1 MHLGILGQIQGTH
14 DPTINTQ
21 GRQRPSNSLRPLKSE
36 TNVITGQQLTDSR
49 LPFAGCSAIESKV
62 GIQIRFGSEIAHTA

>member
-1 MHLGILGQIQGTH
+1 
-14 DPTINTQ
+14 
-21 GRQRPSNSLRPLKSE
+21 LRPLKSE